1 MKNEKNYQKKATP
14 LYARILAGAMAAL
27 LLAGTVFGLLYYII

>member
-1 MKNEKNYQKKATP
+1 MKKTNNEKKTAP
-14 LYARILAGAMAAL
+14 LYARILAGVMAAF